1 MLDDKNCQ
9 EFSSVVCLGLLERIL
24 SILCLDNNLQN
35 DPDHQTQLVRF
46 ETLVQQLKETHLNL
60 PDF

>member
-35 DPDHQTQLVRF
+35 NQDHQTQLVRF